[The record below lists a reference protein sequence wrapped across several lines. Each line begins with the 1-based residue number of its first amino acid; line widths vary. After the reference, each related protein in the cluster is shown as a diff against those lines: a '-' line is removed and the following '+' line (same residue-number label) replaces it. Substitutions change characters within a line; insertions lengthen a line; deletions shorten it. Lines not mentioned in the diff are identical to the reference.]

1 MKKFIYRLA
10 AFLLLITED
19 PDIWLDAVDTNPY
32 KKDTPYSYFNFG
44 DVLDFI
50 IEYHIESWW
59 DLITSRNID
68 MWSAP
73 WVDSVTSIMI
83 AAQKGLIEHPE
94 TPYSW
99 TESDHH
105 HRWRNSLL
113 ESKGYVR
120 D

>member
-1 MKKFIYRLA
+1 MADELGDEWESYEVFAISGLE
-10 AFLLLITED
+10 LLDHIIDE
-19 PDIWLDAVDTNPY
+19 
-32 KKDTPYSYFNFG
+32 YFQT
-44 DVLDFI
+44 
-50 IEYHIESWW
+50 WW
-59 DLITSRNID
+59 DVITSRNID

-73 WVDSVTSIMI
+73 WADSVTSIMI
-83 AAQKGLIEHPE
+83 AAQKGLIHYPE

-105 HRWRNSLL
+105 HQWRNSLL